1 MACTHLCRG
10 GRIDR
15 LIALARS
22 FVAVNKTPPV
32 MLRTKKLVSYLHHQ
46 FSNSA
51 QCPRDRSRPEVG
63 HGPSQT
69 CPMSVSHDVPLPSLA
84 PLSPPPPFF
93 VSVLDP
99 PGFFFAPG
107 PGPGPA
113 LTIAAYPARNN
124 QTKQSGVLAVIYLF
138 LTSVNLLLPL
148 LLAVLFSYL
157 TCTFSGFPYKS
168 EAARLRMRKVRGRK
182 GGRER
187 GGGRE
192 GGYSSC
198 LPWPFG
204 GGRLWNCGWSNA
216 ARSGCPVSF
225 LLYKGNPRGWCLYC
239 TGTIQPAQAAC
250 RGGVS

>member
-113 LTIAAYPARNN
+113 LTHRGLPRAQQPNKTVGGTRRD
-124 QTKQSGVLAVIYLF
+124 
-138 LTSVNLLLPL
+138 LPL
-148 LLAVLFSYL
+148 SHVGEPAAAAAARRAVLVPDVHVF
-157 TCTFSGFPYKS
+157 GVP
-168 EAARLRMRKVRGRK
+168 VQV
-182 GGRER
+182 
-187 GGGRE
+187 GGGE
-192 GGYSSC
+192 A
-198 LPWPFG
+198 P
-204 GGRLWNCGWSNA
+204 NA
-216 ARSGCPVSF
+216 
-225 LLYKGNPRGWCLYC
+225 
-239 TGTIQPAQAAC
+239 
-250 RGGVS
+250 